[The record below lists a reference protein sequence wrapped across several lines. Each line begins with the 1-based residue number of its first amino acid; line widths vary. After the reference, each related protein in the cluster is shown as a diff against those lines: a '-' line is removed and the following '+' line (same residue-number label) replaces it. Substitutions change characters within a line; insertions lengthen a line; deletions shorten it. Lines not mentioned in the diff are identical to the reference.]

1 MKLNFEDEQE
11 TGSNDHIKIPEND
24 FFYNEQIRMDEINK
38 MKVSIKFIKIL
49 SFISII
55 FCIIFT
61 IFQIFQ
67 DYQFSS
73 LQKKLNQLKVEIQ
86 ELKLNINNNDRLILD
101 NYNNKKEIDNK
112 NDDCIDNQ
120 QINEFSAETYDLKE
134 KFSKEILFIKE
145 CMTETKI
152 KQFEKEDKPKI
163 SIIIPLYKTER
174 YINRLIQSIQKQ
186 KMKEVEIIFIEDFS
200 KNKDFPK
207 LTEISKLDKR
217 IIILK
222 NEKKESILNA
232 YINGILNVK
241 SEYMMFIEEN
251 GMLLPYLKDIF
262 DLIATYNRDINN
274 FSSLE
279 GTMNG
284 ITFNEKIEDSEKVQ
298 PELSESYYNENFINE
313 NLLVNKIYK
322 TEIIKNAI
330 KNINEFYLSEKFDLH
345 VDSLLY
351 ICFCTYANSYKSFGN
366 IYNEY
371 HIKKEFNKSSE
382 NVEKMFNSTI
392 YLAKYI
398 YELKYDYEEIYN
410 QRCTLVINLLNWP
423 LNFNIK
429 LHIDIKRAERVIK
442 KFINNKDINKDN
454 QRKIELIMRKIKD
467 RSIKK

>member
-1 MKLNFEDEQE
+1 MKLNFVDEQE
-11 TGSNDHIKIPEND
+11 SGSNDHIKIPETD
-24 FFYNEQIRMDEINK
+24 FFYNEQIKMDEIYK
-38 MKVSIKFIKIL
+38 IKVSIKFIKII
-49 SFISII
+49 SMISII

-73 LQKKLNQLKVEIQ
+73 LQKQLNHLKIEIQ
-86 ELKLNINNNDRLILD
+86 EFKLNINNRFISD

-112 NDDCIDNQ
+112 NDDCIDNKP
-120 QINEFSAETYDLKE
+120 INEFSAETYDLKE
-134 KFSKEILFIKE
+134 KFSKEISFIKE
-145 CMTETKI
+145 CMLETKI
-152 KQFEKEDKPKI
+152 KMFEKESDPKI
-163 SIIIPLYKTER
+163 SIIIPFYTTER

-186 KMKEVEIIFIEDFS
+186 NMKEIEIIFIEDFS

-217 IIILK
+217 IIIIK
-222 NEKKESILNA
+222 NEKKESLLNV

-241 SEYMMFIEEN
+241 SKYMMFIEQE

-262 DLIATYNRDINN
+262 ELIVTYNRDINN

-284 ITFNEKIEDSEKVQ
+284 ITFNEKIEDSEKIQ

-313 NLLVNKIYK
+313 NPLVNKIFK

-351 ICFCTYANSYKSFGN
+351 ICFCTYADSYKSFGN
-366 IYNEY
+366 LYNEY
-371 HIKKEFNKSSE
+371 LIKKEFNKSSE
-382 NVEKMFNSTI
+382 NIEKMFNSTI

-398 YELKYDYEEIYN
+398 YELKYDYEEIFN
-410 QRCTLVINLLNWP
+410 QRCLLVINLLNWP
-423 LNFNIK
+423 LNYNIK
-429 LHIDIKRAERVIK
+429 LHIDIKRVERVIK
-442 KFINNKDINKDN
+442 MFLNNKDINKDN
-454 QRKIELIMRKIKD
+454 QRKIELIIRKIKD
-467 RSIKK
+467 RSIKKK